1 VTEGPVVVVGSGLM
15 GASVGLA
22 LTRAGVRVF
31 LEDANPS
38 VAAVAA
44 SLGAGSAEPVQG
56 EPSLVVV
63 AVPPDHLGAVVTRTL
78 SRWPRAVVTDIGS
91 VKVRPLREVAAA
103 GEEEVR
109 RYVGS
114 HPMAGSERSGPVAAS
129 ADLFDGRAWAVTP
142 HERADPAAVAAVQW
156 LVAACQA
163 VLVRMTPEEHDAA
176 VARMSHLP
184 HVLAVL
190 TAARLVDA
198 PRDQLALAGQGLR
211 DVTRIAAG
219 DPRLWRQIL
228 TSNAASVTVLL
239 KDVRADLDQL
249 IAELA
254 DADRGG
260 ADQGGA
266 DQGGVGQGGVD
277 QGGAG
282 QGGAGQGG
290 VEPLL
295 SRGVEGTRVIP
306 GKHGGPP
313 RAEATVFVVIP
324 DRPGQ
329 LARLFAHT
337 GEAGVNIEDIR
348 IDHELGRAAGVVEI
362 TVHNE
367 AADRLVA
374 ALSDR
379 GWVAHR

>member
-1 VTEGPVVVVGSGLM
+1 VVVGSGLM

-22 LTRAGVRVF
+22 LTRAGVRVH
-31 LEDANPS
+31 LEDTNPS
-38 VAAVAA
+38 VATVAA

-63 AVPPDHLGAVVTRTL
+63 AVPPDHLGEVVTRTL
-78 SRWPRAVVTDIGS
+78 SRWPRVVVTDIGS

-103 GEEEVR
+103 DEEGVR

-142 HERADPAAVAAVQW
+142 HERADPAAVAAVEW
-156 LVAACQA
+156 LVAVCRA

-184 HVLAVL
+184 HVLAAL
-190 TAARLVDA
+190 AAARLVDA
-198 PRDQLALAGQGLR
+198 PRDQLSLAGQGLR

-228 TSNAASVTVLL
+228 TSNAASVTALL

-254 DADRGG
+254 DADP
-260 ADQGGA
+260 
-266 DQGGVGQGGVD
+266 
-277 QGGAG
+277 
-282 QGGAGQGG
+282 GG

-295 SRGVEGTRVIP
+295 SRGVAGTRVIP

-348 IDHELGRAAGVVEI
+348 IDHDLGRAAGLVEI
-362 TVHNE
+362 SVHDE
-367 AADRLVA
+367 AADRLIA